1 MDFCLRVLCTRLQ
14 VFGNGV
20 SSDFDAAPVCVRGMG
35 ARWFCRLYQS
45 SGSDSTVAEW
55 QCKKEEDKSRED
67 RLADVRFMKEKFP
80 TVPVAIMMLTSDH
93 RYGKGR
99 VAGSFEAVGFAI
111 RVPGSSWSEVFES
124 EQWN

>member
-1 MDFCLRVLCTRLQ
+1 MLRRFACVEWAHVGFVVCTSRQ
-14 VFGNGV
+14 
-20 SSDFDAAPVCVRGMG
+20 AAIR
-35 ARWFCRLYQS
+35 RWQ
-45 SGSDSTVAEW
+45 SGSARRKRTRAE
-55 QCKKEEDKSRED
+55 RIG
-67 RLADVRFMKEKFP
+67 LADVRFMKEKFP

>member
-1 MDFCLRVLCTRLQ
+1 MAVQ
-14 VFGNGV
+14 EG
-20 SSDFDAAPVCVRGMG
+20 RGQEQ
-35 ARWFCRLYQS
+35 R
-45 SGSDSTVAEW
+45 GSAGRCSLHEGEV
-55 QCKKEEDKSRED
+55 
-67 RLADVRFMKEKFP
+67 P